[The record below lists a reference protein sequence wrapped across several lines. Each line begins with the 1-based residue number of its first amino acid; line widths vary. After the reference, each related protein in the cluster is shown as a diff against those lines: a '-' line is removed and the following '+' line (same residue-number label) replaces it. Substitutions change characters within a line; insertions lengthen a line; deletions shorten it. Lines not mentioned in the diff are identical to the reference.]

1 MFSDDLFVEA
11 DLKVYEDL
19 DKNKSDRYEFILPK
33 IKLVKEIENRTN
45 LDGKFS
51 FESDNIVKNY
61 QTNTFE
67 KININDLIFK
77 STPKISSK
85 GFYNNYEFILKN
97 ANTDT
102 QNSSEYKNDQSYY
115 FGGLLQYNSSYPL
128 IKETE
133 DYQKIMRPKLA
144 LKISPEHTKDKS
156 SSFTRLDVSNIYG
169 INRLASEN
177 SLEGG
182 ASITIGNEYSKIDKE
197 TSRENFSFKIAN
209 NLRLKENDDL
219 PKNNQMGLKT
229 SNLFGEIS
237 YNPNKFF
244 KTKYN
249 FSKKNNF
256 DDSTYESI
264 STEFNMSK
272 FKTTFDYINENDS
285 QQDKTSYLLSE
296 LNFNINENNN
306 VYFST
311 RENKEKKLTEYYNM
325 IYQYKI
331 DCLAASVEYS
341 KNYYDDRDIKPEEN
355 IFIKLTIMPFGQIA
369 STPDLKN

>member
-1 MFSDDLFVEA
+1 
-11 DLKVYEDL
+11 
-19 DKNKSDRYEFILPK
+19 
-33 IKLVKEIENRTN
+33 
-45 LDGKFS
+45 
-51 FESDNIVKNY
+51 
-61 QTNTFE
+61 
-67 KININDLIFK
+67 
-77 STPKISSK
+77 
-85 GFYNNYEFILKN
+85 
-97 ANTDT
+97 
-102 QNSSEYKNDQSYY
+102 
-115 FGGLLQYNSSYPL
+115 
-128 IKETE
+128 
-133 DYQKIMRPKLA
+133 MRPKLT
-144 LKISPEHTKDKS
+144 LKLSPEHTKDKS
-156 SSFTRLDVSNIYG
+156 GSFTRLDINNIYG
-169 INRLASEN
+169 INRLASDN

-209 NLRLKENDDL
+209 NLRLEENDDL
-219 PKNNQMGLKT
+219 PKNNQMGQKT
-229 SNLFGEIS
+229 SNFFGEIS
-237 YNPNKFF
+237 YNPNQYF

-249 FSKKNNF
+249 FSRKNNF

-264 STEFNMSK
+264 TTEFNMSK

-285 QQDKTSYLLSE
+285 QQDKASYLLSE

-306 VYFST
+306 LYFST

-331 DCLAASVEYS
+331 DCLAASIEYS